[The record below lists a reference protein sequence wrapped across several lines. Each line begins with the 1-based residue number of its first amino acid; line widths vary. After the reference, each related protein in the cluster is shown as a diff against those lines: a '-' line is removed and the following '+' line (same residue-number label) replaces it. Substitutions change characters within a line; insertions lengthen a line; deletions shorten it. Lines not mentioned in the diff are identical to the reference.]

1 MNPLRSVLTISLLI
15 SGGIIAQPTRLSAQT
30 LPLPEHL
37 TSLTSPEGQTLL
49 QESEARADFIPL
61 MSQFVTQ
68 VNQAFCGIASTV
80 MVLNAIGVPAPE
92 APEWQRQYFTQDN
105 LFNDQTEAV
114 IPRQVVAQQGLT
126 LAQLAGILE
135 SYPVEAEIHYGSD
148 ISLEQFR
155 QLITA
160 NLAQPNNFVLI
171 NYLRRT
177 IGQEHGGHISPVA
190 AYDADTDQFLVL
202 DVSRYK
208 YPPVWVKAEML
219 WQATNTV
226 DSVSGKTR
234 GFLLISP
241 LTASTTV
248 NQTLTA
254 PSTEP

>member
-1 MNPLRSVLTISLLI
+1 MNHIRSVLAISLLLG
-15 SGGIIAQPTRLSAQT
+15 SGGSLLIPPARLSAQT
-30 LPLPEHL
+30 LPLPENL
-37 TSLTSPEGQTLL
+37 TSLTSPEGQALL
-49 QESEARADFIPL
+49 QESEDLADFVPL

-80 MVLNAIGVPAPE
+80 MVLNALEVPAPE

-114 IPRQVVAQQGLT
+114 IPRQTIEQQGLT
-126 LAQLAGILE
+126 LAQLAAILE
-135 SYPVEAEIHYGSD
+135 SYPVKAEIHYGGD
-148 ISLEQFR
+148 ISLEEFR
-155 QLITA
+155 QLIST

-171 NYLRRT
+171 NYLRRS
-177 IGQEHGGHISPVA
+177 IGQERGGHISPIA

-208 YPPVWVKAEML
+208 YPPVWVKAEEL

-226 DSVSGKTR
+226 DSVSNKTR

-241 LTASTTV
+241 LAAAATGD
-248 NQTLTA
+248 QT
-254 PSTEP
+254 P